1 MSPEGLVEKE
11 NKQPVRKKFVLKK
24 RENLKL
30 VSRQDVFW
38 NLILGAS
45 LGGLGPELPIPCHEG
60 IP

>member
-1 MSPEGLVEKE
+1 MM
-11 NKQPVRKKFVLKK
+11 RK

-45 LGGLGPELPIPCHEG
+45 LGILVLSFLYLVTKGSPDLYAHD
-60 IP
+60 

>member
-1 MSPEGLVEKE
+1 MM
-11 NKQPVRKKFVLKK
+11 QKK
-24 RENLKL
+24 RKFKTG
-30 VSRQDVFW
+30 SRQDVFW